1 MITYQLESSL
11 DYALGTLLKFEEPYF
26 NTASDLFDFSLGLV
40 AITCLVVLP
49 LVEIIL
55 LCNNLKRM
63 DNRPFKL
70 KWGQFYDGYKTYTV
84 KQRKTSVKMLF
95 WFLFRRILTA
105 LNLVELRN
113 QTIWVQFSLNMW
125 LCLIDIWLMLHWTP
139 YDSRLRGVMEKVNGF
154 TVLFLSQLV
163 IMQSDLIPS

>member
-11 DYALGTLLKFEEPYF
+11 DYALGTLLKFEEPHF
-26 NTASDLFDFSLGLV
+26 NTASDLFDFGVGLV

-55 LCNNLKRM
+55 LCNNLKMM
-63 DNRPFKL
+63 DTRPFKS
-70 KWGQFYDGYKTYTV
+70 KWGQFYDGYNTYTA

-113 QTIWVQFSLNMW
+113 QTIWLQFSLNMW
-125 LCLIDIWLMLHWTP
+125 LSLIDVLLMLHWTP

-154 TVLFLSQLV
+154 FVLFLS
-163 IMQSDLIPS
+163 

>member
-11 DYALGTLLKFEEPYF
+11 DYALGTLLKFEEPHF
-26 NTASDLFDFSLGLV
+26 NTASDLFDFCLGLV

-55 LCNNLKRM
+55 LCNNLKLM
-63 DNRPFKL
+63 DTRHFKS
-70 KWGQFYDGYKTYTV
+70 KWGQFYDGYKTYSV

-105 LNLVELRN
+105 LNLV
-113 QTIWVQFSLNMW
+113 
-125 LCLIDIWLMLHWTP
+125 
-139 YDSRLRGVMEKVNGF
+139 
-154 TVLFLSQLV
+154 
-163 IMQSDLIPS
+163 